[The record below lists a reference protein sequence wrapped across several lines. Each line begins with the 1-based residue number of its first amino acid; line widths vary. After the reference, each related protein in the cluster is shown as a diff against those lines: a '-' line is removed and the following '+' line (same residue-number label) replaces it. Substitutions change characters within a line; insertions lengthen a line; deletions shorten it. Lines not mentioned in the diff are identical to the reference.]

1 MARINDSSVRDVVAA
16 ADMVEVVSGR
26 TQLRRASGSRFTGRC
41 PFHEEKTP
49 SFSVN
54 PVEKLYYCFGCGK
67 GGDII
72 SFVRETESLDFVGAV
87 EWLAERFRVPIEV
100 EEASPRVE
108 EARRRRERLYAVLDQ
123 TAAYFERL
131 LWDGDAAAQ
140 VREYLAGRGLGEEI
154 AKEFRL
160 GLSPGKGL
168 ADKAR
173 ERGFTLD
180 ELKSAGLVTTRGTDY
195 FPQRLM
201 FPLADARGRVVGFQ
215 ARKLREDDPL
225 RGKYVNSP
233 EGDLF
238 HKSAV
243 LYGLHLAKAA
253 IAKQDFAAVV
263 EGNTDVIALR
273 QAGFEPV
280 VASMGTAL
288 TAQQLRELARMTKK
302 LYLCFDADAA
312 GQEATL
318 RGMELAAA
326 QGFDVK
332 IVTLPGG
339 QDPADAPD
347 GFADRLR
354 GAESYIVYRVRLEIE
369 RANDK
374 QQAFIRVLELLGKHE
389 YSPEFDDARRLA
401 GDSLDLPREALAR
414 LLPARGATRRE
425 ASPTPRLLEAS
436 DRLERDVLA
445 ACVAHPSLV
454 RGLTELSSDHFDAE
468 PNRRFRDMLVT
479 GRDDP
484 ELTALRAELD
494 ARAAQEALDERTG
507 TELLLRLRE
516 RKLKRDL
523 AGADL
528 ARTTELQAH
537 LAKVR
542 QALAE
547 LT

>member
-1 MARINDSSVRDVVAA
+1 VQDVKAA
-16 ADMVEVVSGR
+16 ADMVEVVSAR
-26 TQLRRASGSRFTGRC
+26 TPLRRASGSRFTGRC

-54 PVEKLYYCFGCGK
+54 PVDKLYYCFGCGK
-67 GGDII
+67 GGDIVA
-72 SFVRETESLDFVGAV
+72 FVRETENLDFVGAI
-87 EWLAERFRVPIEV
+87 EWLADRFRIPLDY
-100 EEASPRVE
+100 EEASPQHD
-108 EARRRRERLYAVLDQ
+108 EARRRRERLHAVLDQ

-131 LWDGDAAAQ
+131 LWDGPAGAP

-160 GLSPGKGL
+160 GLSPGRGL
-168 ADKAR
+168 AEKAK

-180 ELKSAGLVTTRGTDY
+180 DLKSAGLVTTRGTDY

-201 FPLADARGRVVGFQ
+201 FPLADSRGRVLGFQ

-238 HKSAV
+238 HKSAI
-243 LYGLHLAKAA
+243 LYGLHLAKTA
-253 IAKQDFAAVV
+253 IGKADFAAVV

-288 TAQQLRELARMTKK
+288 TERQLRELGRMTKK

-312 GQEATL
+312 GQDATL

-326 QGFDVK
+326 QGFEVK
-332 IVTLPGG
+332 IVTLPRG
-339 QDPADAPD
+339 QDPADSPH
-347 GFADRLR
+347 GFAERL
-354 GAESYIVYRVRLEIE
+354 ASSESYLVYRVRLEIE
-369 RANDK
+369 RSADR
-374 QQAFIRVLELLGKHE
+374 QEGFVRAREVLARAED
-389 YSPEFDDARRLA
+389 SPERQEALRLLA
-401 GDSLDLPREALAR
+401 DRLDLPRDTLAGLAPSR
-414 LLPARGATRRE
+414 GGGARGSSE
-425 ASPTPRLLEAS
+425 APRLLGAG

-445 ACVAHPSLV
+445 ACVAHASLV
-454 RGLTELSSDHFDAE
+454 PYLAELSADHFDSDA
-468 PNRRFRDMLVT
+468 NRRFRDVLVT

-507 TELLLRLRE
+507 TELVLRLRE

-523 AGADL
+523 SGADL

>member
-1 MARINDSSVRDVVAA
+1 MARIKDSSVRDVVAA
-16 ADMVEVVSGR
+16 ADMVDVVSAR
-26 TQLRRASGSRFTGRC
+26 TPLRRASGSRYTGRC

-54 PVEKLYYCFGCGK
+54 PVDKLYYCFGCGK
-67 GGDII
+67 GGDVI

-87 EWLAERFRVPIEV
+87 EWLADRFRVPIEV
-100 EEASPRVE
+100 EEASPHVE
-108 EARRRRERLYAVLDQ
+108 AERRRRERMYAVLDQ
-123 TAAYFERL
+123 SAAYFERL
-131 LWDGDAAAQ
+131 LWDGDAGAP

-160 GLSPGKGL
+160 GLSPGKAL
-168 ADKAR
+168 VEKAR
-173 ERGFTLD
+173 ERGFTVD

-201 FPLADARGRVVGFQ
+201 FPLADARGRVLGFQ

-238 HKSAV
+238 HKGAI

-253 IAKQDFAAVV
+253 IGKQDFAAVV

-288 TAQQLRELARMTKK
+288 TERQLRELGRLTKR

-326 QGFDVK
+326 RGFDVK
-332 IVTLPGG
+332 VVTLPPG
-339 QDPADAPD
+339 QDPADAPE
-347 GFADRLR
+347 GFGDRLR
-354 GAESYIVYRVRLEIE
+354 GAESYLVYRVRLELE
-369 RANDK
+369 RSTDR
-374 QQAFIRVLELLGKHE
+374 QEAFVRAREILARAEDAPERQEALRLLA
-389 YSPEFDDARRLA
+389 DR
-401 GDSLDLPREALAR
+401 LDLPRETLAG
-414 LLPARGATRRE
+414 LAPVRGGRQGDRSE
-425 ASPTPRLLEAS
+425 APRLLDAG

-445 ACVAHPSLV
+445 ACVAHASLV
-454 RGLTELSSDHFDAE
+454 RGLTELTPDHFDSE
-468 PNRRFRDMLVT
+468 DYRRFRQALVS
-479 GRDDP
+479 GRDDA
-484 ELTALRAELD
+484 ELTGLRAELD
-494 ARAAQEALDERTG
+494 ARAAREAIDERTG

-523 AGADL
+523 SGADL

-542 QALAE
+542 QTLAE

>member
-1 MARINDSSVRDVVAA
+1 
-16 ADMVEVVSGR
+16 MVEVVSNR
-26 TQLRRASGSRFTGRC
+26 TPLRRASGTRYTGRC

-67 GGDII
+67 GGDVI
-72 SFVRETESLDFVGAV
+72 SFVRETENLDFVGAI

-108 EARRRRERLYAVLDQ
+108 AERKRRERMYTVLDQ
-123 TAAYFERL
+123 TASYFERL
-131 LWDGDAAAQ
+131 LWEGDAGAP

-154 AKEFRL
+154 GKEFRL
-160 GLSPGKGL
+160 GLSPGRGL
-168 ADKAR
+168 ADKAK
-173 ERGFTLD
+173 ERGFSLD
-180 ELKSAGLVTTRGTDY
+180 ELKAAGLVTTRGTDY

-201 FPLADARGRVVGFQ
+201 FPLADSRGRVLGFQ
-215 ARKLREDDPL
+215 ARKLRDDDPL

-238 HKSAV
+238 HKGSI
-243 LYGLHLAKAA
+243 LYGIHLAKAA
-253 IAKQDFAAVV
+253 VSKQDFAAVV

-288 TAQQLRELARMTKK
+288 TERQLRELGRMTKRVF
-302 LYLCFDADAA
+302 LCFDADAA

-318 RGMELAAA
+318 RGMELASS

-332 IVTLPGG
+332 VVTLPPG
-339 QDPADAPD
+339 QDPADSPA
-347 GFADRLR
+347 GFEERLR
-354 GAESYIVYRVRLEIE
+354 GAESYLVYRVRLEIE
-369 RANDK
+369 RSADR
-374 QQAFIRVLELLGKHE
+374 QEGFVRAREILARAED
-389 YSPEFDDARRLA
+389 SPERQEALRLLA
-401 GDSLDLPREALAR
+401 DRLDLPRETLAG
-414 LLPARGATRRE
+414 LAPARGGGALRE
-425 ASPTPRLLEAS
+425 GSEAPRLLDAG
-436 DRLERDVLA
+436 DRLEREVLA
-445 ACVAHPSLV
+445 ACVAHASLI
-454 RGLTELSSDHFDAE
+454 RGLAELSPDHFDSE
-468 PNRRFRDMLVT
+468 PNRRFRDALVT

-484 ELTALRAELD
+484 DLTALRAELD
-494 ARAAQEALDERTG
+494 ARASQEAIDERTG

>member
-1 MARINDSSVRDVVAA
+1 MARISDRSVQDVKAA
-16 ADMVEVVSGR
+16 ADMVEVVSSR
-26 TQLRRASGSRFTGRC
+26 TPLRRASGTRFTGRC

-54 PVEKLYYCFGCGK
+54 PVDKLYYCFGCGK
-67 GGDII
+67 GGDVIQ
-72 SFVRETESLDFVGAV
+72 FVRETENLDFAGAV

-108 EARRRRERLYAVLDQ
+108 AERRRRERLHAVLDQ
-123 TAAYFERL
+123 TAGYFERL
-131 LWDGDAAAQ
+131 LWDGDAGAP

-160 GLSPGKGL
+160 GLAPGKGL
-168 ADKAR
+168 AEKAR

-180 ELKSAGLVTTRGTDY
+180 ELKAAGLVTTRGSDY
-195 FPQRLM
+195 FPRRLM
-201 FPLADARGRVVGFQ
+201 FPLADARGRVLGFQ

-238 HKSAV
+238 HKSSI

-253 IAKQDFAAVV
+253 IGKQDFAAVV

-288 TAQQLRELARMTKK
+288 TERQLRELGRITKK

-312 GQEATL
+312 GQDATL

-326 QGFDVK
+326 QGFDVRV
-332 IVTLPGG
+332 VTLPRG

-347 GFADRLR
+347 GFGERL
-354 GAESYIVYRVRLEIE
+354 GSAESYVVYRVRLEIE
-369 RANDK
+369 RSPDK
-374 QQAFIRVLELLGKHE
+374 QQAFIRVLELLAKHE
-389 YSPEFDDARRLA
+389 YSPEFDEARRLA
-401 GDSLDLPREALAR
+401 GDQLDLPREALAR
-414 LLPARGATRRE
+414 LLPARGATARDLE
-425 ASPTPRLLEAS
+425 PTPRLLDAG
-436 DRLERDVLA
+436 DRLESDVLA
-445 ACVAHPSLV
+445 ASLAHASLV
-454 RGLTELSSDHFDAE
+454 PYLAELSPDHFDSE
-468 PNRRFRDMLVT
+468 PHRRFRDVLVT

-528 ARTTELQAH
+528 VRTTELQAH

>member
-1 MARINDSSVRDVVAA
+1 MRDVAAA
-16 ADMVEVVSGR
+16 ADMVEVVSTR
-26 TQLRRASGSRFTGRC
+26 TQLRRASGSRYTGRC
-41 PFHEEKTP
+41 PFHEERTP

-54 PVEKLYYCFGCGK
+54 PVDKLYYCFGCGK
-67 GGDII
+67 GGDVI
-72 SFVRETESLDFVGAV
+72 SFVRETENLDFVGAV
-87 EWLAERFRVPIEV
+87 EWLAERFRIPLEY
-100 EEASPRVE
+100 EETSPHVDAE
-108 EARRRRERLYAVLDQ
+108 RRRRERLHAVLEQ
-123 TAAYFERL
+123 TTAYFERL
-131 LWDGDAAAQ
+131 LWDGDVGEP
-140 VREYLAGRGLGEEI
+140 VRAYLASRGLGEEV

-168 ADKAR
+168 ADKAA
-173 ERGFTLD
+173 EKGFTKD
-180 ELKSAGLVTTRGTDY
+180 ELSAAGLATVRGGDY

-238 HKSAV
+238 HKGSI

-253 IAKQDFAAVV
+253 ISKLDHAAVV

-288 TAQQLRELARMTKK
+288 TERQLRELGRLTRRI
-302 LYLCFDADAA
+302 YLCFDADAA

-326 QGFDVK
+326 KGFDVK
-332 IVTLPGG
+332 VVTLPRG
-339 QDPADAPD
+339 QDPADAPENF
-347 GFADRLR
+347 GDRLAQ
-354 GAESYIVYRVRLEIE
+354 AESYLLYRVRLELDRSADRQE
-369 RANDK
+369 GFVRA
-374 QQAFIRVLELLGKHE
+374 REVLAKAED
-389 YSPEFDDARRLA
+389 SPERQEAVRLLA
-401 GDSLDLPREALAR
+401 DRLDLPKETLSG
-414 LLPARGATRRE
+414 LTPARHGDGVQTTAE
-425 ASPTPRLLEAS
+425 APRLLGGG
-436 DRLERDVLA
+436 DRLERDALA
-445 ACVAHPSLV
+445 ACLAHEPLV
-454 RGLTELSSDHFDAE
+454 RGLAELTPEHFDSE
-468 PNRRFRDMLVT
+468 PNRRFRAALVT
-479 GRDDP
+479 GKDDA
-484 ELTALRAELD
+484 ELTALKAELD
-494 ARAAQEALDERTG
+494 ARAAREAIDERTG
-507 TELLLRLRE
+507 TELLLQLRE

-537 LAKVR
+537 LVKVR

-547 LT
+547 LR

>member
-1 MARINDSSVRDVVAA
+1 MARITDSSVRDVKAA
-16 ADMVEVVSGR
+16 ADMVEVVSAR
-26 TQLRRASGSRFTGRC
+26 TPLRRASGTRFTGRC

-54 PVEKLYYCFGCGK
+54 PVDKLYYCFGCGT
-67 GGDII
+67 GGDLV
-72 SFVRETESLDFVGAV
+72 SFVQETENVDFVGAI
-87 EWLAERFRVPIEV
+87 EWLAERFRVELV
-100 EEASPRVE
+100 YEEASPRQD
-108 EARRRRERLYAVLDQ
+108 EARRRRERLHAVLDQ
-123 TAAYFERL
+123 TASYFERL
-131 LWDGDAAAQ
+131 LWEGDAGAS
-140 VREYLAGRGLGEEI
+140 VREYLAERGLGEEI
-154 AKEFRL
+154 AREFRL
-160 GLSPGKGL
+160 GLSPGRGL
-168 ADKAR
+168 AEKAK
-173 ERGFTLD
+173 ERGFTID

-195 FPQRLM
+195 FPRRLM
-201 FPLADARGRVVGFQ
+201 FPLADARGRVLGFQ

-233 EGDLF
+233 ESDLF
-238 HKSAV
+238 HKGSI
-243 LYGLHLAKAA
+243 LYGLHLAKTA
-253 IAKQDFAAVV
+253 IGKQDFAAVV

-288 TAQQLRELARMTKK
+288 TERQLRELGRLTKK

-312 GQEATL
+312 GQDATL
-318 RGMELAAA
+318 RGMELAAS
-326 QGFDVK
+326 QSLDVK
-332 IVTLPGG
+332 IVTLPRG

-347 GFADRLR
+347 GFAERLSS
-354 GAESYIVYRVRLEIE
+354 AESYLVYRVRLELE
-369 RANDK
+369 RSADR
-374 QQAFIRVLELLGKHE
+374 QEGFVRAREVLAKAED
-389 YSPEFDDARRLA
+389 SPERQEALRLLA
-401 GDSLDLPREALAR
+401 DRLDLPRETLAGLAPSRGRARER
-414 LLPARGATRRE
+414 LE
-425 ASPTPRLLEAS
+425 TPRLLDAG

-445 ACVAHPSLV
+445 ACLAHSALV
-454 RGLTELSSDHFDAE
+454 PYLAELSADHFDSDA
-468 PNRRFRDMLVT
+468 NRRFRDVLVT

-507 TELLLRLRE
+507 KELILRLRE

-523 AGADL
+523 SGVDL

>member
-1 MARINDSSVRDVVAA
+1 MARIKDSSVRDVKAA
-16 ADMVEVVSGR
+16 ADMVEVVSAR
-26 TQLRRASGSRFTGRC
+26 TPLRRASGTRYTGRC
-41 PFHEEKTP
+41 PFHEERTP

-54 PVEKLYYCFGCGK
+54 PVDKLYYCFGCGK
-67 GGDII
+67 GGDVI
-72 SFVRETESLDFVGAV
+72 SFVEDTEGLDFTAAV

-108 EARRRRERLYAVLDQ
+108 AERRRRERLYAVLDQ
-123 TAAYFERL
+123 TATYFERL
-131 LWDGDAAAQ
+131 LWEGDAGAA

-168 ADKAR
+168 VDKAR
-173 ERGFTLD
+173 DRGFTLD

-195 FPQRLM
+195 FPRRLM
-201 FPLADARGRVVGFQ
+201 FPLADARGRVLGFQ

-238 HKSAV
+238 HKSSV
-243 LYGLHLAKAA
+243 LYGLHLAKPA
-253 IAKQDFAAVV
+253 ISKQDFAAVV

-288 TAQQLRELARMTKK
+288 TDRQLRELGRMTTK

-326 QGFDVK
+326 QRFDVK
-332 IVTLPGG
+332 VVTLPPG
-339 QDPADAPD
+339 QDPADAPH

-354 GAESYIVYRVRLEIE
+354 AAESYLVYRVRLEIE
-369 RANDK
+369 RSADR
-374 QQAFIRVLELLGKHE
+374 QEGFVRAREVLAKAED
-389 YSPEFDDARRLA
+389 SPERQEALRLLA
-401 GDSLDLPREALAR
+401 DRLDLPREALAG
-414 LLPARGATRRE
+414 LAPARGGGQSERTE
-425 ASPTPRLLEAS
+425 APRLLDAGA
-436 DRLERDVLA
+436 RLERDVLA
-445 ACVAHPSLV
+445 ACVAHASLL
-454 RGLTELSSDHFDAE
+454 RGLAELSPDHFDSDM
-468 PNRRFRDMLVT
+468 NRRFRDSLVT

-484 ELTALRAELD
+484 ELLALRAELD
-494 ARAAQEALDERTG
+494 ARAAQEAIDERTG

-516 RKLKRDL
+516 RKLKREL

>member
-1 MARINDSSVRDVVAA
+1 MQDVKAA
-16 ADMVEVVSGR
+16 ADMVEVVSAR
-26 TQLRRASGSRFTGRC
+26 TPLRRASGSRFTGRC

-54 PVEKLYYCFGCGK
+54 PVDKLYYCFGCGK
-67 GGDII
+67 GGDLVA
-72 SFVRETESLDFVGAV
+72 FVRETENLDFVGAI
-87 EWLAERFRVPIEV
+87 EWLADRFRVPLEYA
-100 EEASPRVE
+100 EASPGHD
-108 EARRRRERLYAVLDQ
+108 EARRRRERLHAVLDQ

-131 LWDGDAAAQ
+131 LWDGPAGAP
-140 VREYLAGRGLGEEI
+140 VREYLAERGLGEEI

-160 GLSPGKGL
+160 GLSPGRGL
-168 ADKAR
+168 AEKAK
-173 ERGFTLD
+173 ERGFTPD

-201 FPLADARGRVVGFQ
+201 FPLADSRGRVVGFQ

-238 HKSAV
+238 HKSAI
-243 LYGLHLAKAA
+243 LYGLHLAKTA
-253 IAKQDFAAVV
+253 IGKADFAAVV

-288 TAQQLRELARMTKK
+288 TERQLRELGRMTKK

-312 GQEATL
+312 GQDATL
-318 RGMELAAA
+318 RGMEHAAA
-326 QGFDVK
+326 QGFEVK
-332 IVTLPGG
+332 IVTLPRG
-339 QDPADAPD
+339 QDPADSPH
-347 GFADRLR
+347 GFADRLTSS
-354 GAESYIVYRVRLEIE
+354 ESYLVYRVRLEIE
-369 RANDK
+369 RSADR
-374 QQAFIRVLELLGKHE
+374 QEGFVRAREVLAKAED
-389 YSPEFDDARRLA
+389 SPERQEALRLLA
-401 GDSLDLPREALAR
+401 DRLDLPRETLAGLAPSR
-414 LLPARGATRRE
+414 GRESRAPAE
-425 ASPTPRLLEAS
+425 APRLLDAA
-436 DRLERDVLA
+436 DRRELEVLA

-454 RGLTELSSDHFDAE
+454 PYLAELSADHFDSDV
-468 PNRRFRDMLVT
+468 NRRFRDMLVT

-494 ARAAQEALDERTG
+494 ARASQEALDERTG
-507 TELLLRLRE
+507 KELLLRLRD

-523 AGADL
+523 SSADL
-528 ARTTELQAH
+528 AQTTELQAQ

>member
-1 MARINDSSVRDVVAA
+1 MARIKDSSVRDVVAA
-16 ADMVEVVSGR
+16 ADMVEVVAGR

-72 SFVRETESLDFVGAV
+72 SFVRETENLDFVGAV

-123 TAAYFERL
+123 TATYFERL
-131 LWDGDAAAQ
+131 LWDGDGAAP

-180 ELKSAGLVTTRGTDY
+180 ELKSAGLVTTRGSDY

-273 QAGFEPV
+273 QADFEPV

-332 IVTLPGG
+332 IVTLPVARTLPTRPTGSPTG
-339 QDPADAPD
+339 CEVRRAISSTACDSRSSARPI
-347 GFADRLR
+347 DRKGSCGR
-354 GAESYIVYRVRLEIE
+354 E
-369 RANDK
+369 RCWRRRRTRPSGRRHYACSLT
-374 QQAFIRVLELLGKHE
+374 VSTYL
-389 YSPEFDDARRLA
+389 ARRWQDSRPPA
-401 GDSLDLPREALAR
+401 GAPSEDWKTHRDSSMR
-414 LLPARGATRRE
+414 AT
-425 ASPTPRLLEAS
+425 AWSATSSPP
-436 DRLERDVLA
+436 
-445 ACVAHPSLV
+445 
-454 RGLTELSSDHFDAE
+454 
-468 PNRRFRDMLVT
+468 
-479 GRDDP
+479 
-484 ELTALRAELD
+484 ALRI
-494 ARAAQEALDERTG
+494 RRSC
-507 TELLLRLRE
+507 
-516 RKLKRDL
+516 
-523 AGADL
+523 AD
-528 ARTTELQAH
+528 
-537 LAKVR
+537 
-542 QALAE
+542 
-547 LT
+547 

>member
-1 MARINDSSVRDVVAA
+1 
-16 ADMVEVVSGR
+16 
-26 TQLRRASGSRFTGRC
+26 
-41 PFHEEKTP
+41 
-49 SFSVN
+49 
-54 PVEKLYYCFGCGK
+54 
-67 GGDII
+67 
-72 SFVRETESLDFVGAV
+72 
-87 EWLAERFRVPIEV
+87 
-100 EEASPRVE
+100 
-108 EARRRRERLYAVLDQ
+108 
-123 TAAYFERL
+123 
-131 LWDGDAAAQ
+131 

-154 AKEFRL
+154 AEELRL

-168 ADKAR
+168 AEKAK
-173 ERGFTLD
+173 ERGFTVD
-180 ELKSAGLVTTRGTDY
+180 ELKSAGLVTTRATDY

-201 FPLADARGRVVGFQ
+201 FPLADARGRVLGFQ

-238 HKSAV
+238 HKGSI

-253 IAKQDFAAVV
+253 IGKQDFAAIV
-263 EGNTDVIALR
+263 EGNTDAIALR

-288 TAQQLRELARMTKK
+288 TAQQLRELGRMTKK

-332 IVTLPGG
+332 VVTLPRG

-347 GFADRLR
+347 GFADRLTS
-354 GAESYIVYRVRLEIE
+354 AESYLVYRVRLEIE
-369 RANDK
+369 RSADR
-374 QQAFIRVLELLGKHE
+374 QEGFVRAREVLAKAED
-389 YSPEFDDARRLA
+389 SPERQEALRLLA
-401 GDSLDLPREALAR
+401 DRLDLPRETLSGLA
-414 LLPARGATRRE
+414 PARGGGGRRE
-425 ASPTPRLLEAS
+425 HADAPRLLDAG

-445 ACVAHPSLV
+445 ACVAYPSLV
-454 RGLTELSSDHFDAE
+454 RGLAELSADHFDSE
-468 PNRRFRDMLVT
+468 SNRRFRDVLVS

-523 AGADL
+523 SGADL

>member
-1 MARINDSSVRDVVAA
+1 M
-16 ADMVEVVSGR
+16 VSGR
-26 TQLRRASGSRFTGRC
+26 TQLRRASGSRYTGRC

-67 GGDII
+67 GGDVI
-72 SFVRETESLDFVGAV
+72 SFVRETENLDFVGAV
-87 EWLAERFRVPIEV
+87 EWLADRFRVPIEV
-100 EEASPRVE
+100 EDASPRVE
-108 EARRRRERLYAVLDQ
+108 AERKRRERLYAVLDQ
-123 TAAYFERL
+123 PAAYFERL
-131 LWDGDAAAQ
+131 LWDGEAGAS

-160 GLSPGKGL
+160 GLSPGRGL
-168 ADKAR
+168 TEKAK
-173 ERGFTLD
+173 ERGFRLD
-180 ELKSAGLVTTRGTDY
+180 ELKSAGLVTTRGSDY

-201 FPLADARGRVVGFQ
+201 FPLADARGRVIGFQ

-238 HKSAV
+238 HKSSV

-253 IAKQDFAAVV
+253 IGKQDFAAVV

-280 VASMGTAL
+280 LASMGTAL
-288 TAQQLRELARMTKK
+288 TERQLRELGRITKK

-312 GQEATL
+312 GQDATL

-332 IVTLPGG
+332 IVTLAKG

-347 GFADRLR
+347 GFGDRLKT
-354 GAESYIVYRVRLEIE
+354 AESYLVYRVRLEIE
-369 RANDK
+369 RSADR
-374 QQAFIRVLELLGKHE
+374 QEGFVRAREVLAKAED
-389 YSPEFDDARRLA
+389 SPERQEALRLLA
-401 GDSLDLPREALAR
+401 DRLDLPRETLAG
-414 LLPARGATRRE
+414 LAPAKGGAARTDE
-425 ASPTPRLLEAS
+425 PPRLLDAG

-454 RGLTELSSDHFDAE
+454 RGLGELSSDHFDSE
-468 PNRRFRDMLVT
+468 PNRRFRDALVSGKEDT
-479 GRDDP
+479 

-523 AGADL
+523 ASADL

>member
-1 MARINDSSVRDVVAA
+1 VI
-16 ADMVEVVSGR
+16 
-26 TQLRRASGSRFTGRC
+26 
-41 PFHEEKTP
+41 
-49 SFSVN
+49 
-54 PVEKLYYCFGCGK
+54 
-67 GGDII
+67 
-72 SFVRETESLDFVGAV
+72 
-87 EWLAERFRVPIEV
+87 
-100 EEASPRVE
+100 
-108 EARRRRERLYAVLDQ
+108 DQ
-123 TAAYFERL
+123 TAGYFARL
-131 LWDGDAAAQ
+131 LWDWDVGKP

-160 GLSPGKGL
+160 GLSSGSGL
-168 ADKAR
+168 AEKAK

-195 FPQRLM
+195 FPRRLM
-201 FPLADARGRVVGFQ
+201 FPLADARGRVLGFQ
-215 ARKLREDDPL
+215 ARKLSEDDPL

-238 HKSAV
+238 HKGSI

-253 IAKQDFAAVV
+253 IGKQDFAAVV

-273 QAGFEPV
+273 QVGFEPV

-288 TAQQLRELARMTKK
+288 TERQLRELGRMTKK
-302 LYLCFDADAA
+302 LVLCFDADAA

-326 QGFDVK
+326 QGFDVRV
-332 IVTLPGG
+332 VTLPRG
-339 QDPADAPD
+339 QDPADAPE
-347 GFADRLR
+347 GFAERLTS
-354 GAESYIVYRVRLEIE
+354 AESYLVHRVRLEIE
-369 RANDK
+369 RSADRQEGFVRAREVLANAED
-374 QQAFIRVLELLGKHE
+374 
-389 YSPEFDDARRLA
+389 SPERQEALRLLA
-401 GDSLDLPREALAR
+401 DRLDLPRETLSGLA
-414 LLPARGATRRE
+414 PARGGGARARAE
-425 ASPTPRLLEAS
+425 APRLLDAG
-436 DRLERDVLA
+436 DRLEREVLA
-445 ACVAHPSLV
+445 ACVGHPALV
-454 RGLTELSSDHFDAE
+454 PYLAELSADHFDSE
-468 PNRRFRDMLVT
+468 INRRFRDMLVT

-484 ELTALRAELD
+484 ELTVLRAELD

-523 AGADL
+523 SGADL

-542 QALAE
+542 QALTE